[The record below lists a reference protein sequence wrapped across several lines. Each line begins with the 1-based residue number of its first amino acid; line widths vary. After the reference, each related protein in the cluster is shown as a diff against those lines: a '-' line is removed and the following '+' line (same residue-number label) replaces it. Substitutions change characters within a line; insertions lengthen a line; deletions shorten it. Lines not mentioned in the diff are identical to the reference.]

1 MSNATLAPID
11 DIHLKIFD
19 EICEERFSKI
29 NVDTVLTTIVDNVSS
44 DVLPHL
50 AEQYHIMGNEGWLH
64 ASTEEEKRALIK
76 SAIKIHR
83 YKGTKFALL
92 EIFRTL
98 NLVGEVT
105 EWFEYGGEPYH
116 FRVQFELDRVFDEI
130 FEQEILDLINEN
142 KNVRSILET
151 LVMHIFLKNQIHF
164 TSAVIT
170 FEELTV

>member
-1 MSNATLAPID
+1 MSNLAPID
-11 DIHLKIFD
+11 DINLKIFD

-64 ASTEEEKRALIK
+64 ATTEQEKRALIK

-92 EIFRTL
+92 EIFKTL
-98 NLVGEVT
+98 NLAGSVS
-105 EWFEYGGEPYH
+105 EWFEYGGNPYH
-116 FRVQFELDRVFDEI
+116 FKVQFDMDRI
-130 FEQEILDLINEN
+130 FEENFEKEILDLINEN

-151 LVMHIFLKNQIHF
+151 LVLHLYLKNRLHF